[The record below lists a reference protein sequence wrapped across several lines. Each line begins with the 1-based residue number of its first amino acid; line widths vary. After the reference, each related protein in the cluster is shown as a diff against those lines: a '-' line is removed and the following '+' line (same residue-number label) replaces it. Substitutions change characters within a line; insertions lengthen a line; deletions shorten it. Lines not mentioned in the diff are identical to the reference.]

1 MSFAAARRTFE
12 TLTKRQRTGLAPE
25 GSSDS
30 EGGASGAGAAS
41 GGSSSQAQLTAAP
54 QSFASVARAG
64 NKRSTPAPPTFPR
77 PQLERGAHIFKHADY
92 DSMERPAP
100 KSASPTVLYVDM
112 RHSSLS
118 PDEAL
123 DAAYTTVGDAAVGF
137 QVFSAQKTLALVFL
151 DAEHATPHR
160 DRPLGDTGLTL
171 YAAPPKTT
179 QLVKLT
185 LQGVPVH
192 DVPALQNA
200 LVSLLQPYGDL
211 VFLAPMVHA
220 KTKWYSD
227 QWHATLRVRD
237 GEELTLPD
245 PVVTIMGAPVI
256 IDVPGERRFCRHCMD
271 VTHSRADCRQGQRLR
286 AKQQQLLRQQQQH
299 QQQLQQQPLD
309 QQQESAFGSGYVAPP
324 KRSAAT
330 ATDED
335 SADTASVRSRA
346 AHRWDDNMETES
358 PEIVSPEQ
366 LVEMERTAQQ
376 IVNHAR
382 LRPSEVDSAAV
393 VNAQRFLDTLAAQR
407 SRGSGDQ

>member
-1 MSFAAARRTFE
+1 M
-12 TLTKRQRTGLAPE
+12 RQ
-25 GSSDS
+25 
-30 EGGASGAGAAS
+30 
-41 GGSSSQAQLTAAP
+41 
-54 QSFASVARAG
+54 
-64 NKRSTPAPPTFPR
+64 
-77 PQLERGAHIFKHADY
+77 
-92 DSMERPAP
+92 
-100 KSASPTVLYVDM
+100 
-112 RHSSLS
+112 SSLS
-118 PDEAL
+118 PDEVL
-123 DAAYTTVGDAAVGF
+123 DAAYTEVGADAVGF
-137 QVFSAQKTLALVFL
+137 QVFAAQKTLALVFS

-160 DRPLGDTGLTL
+160 DRPLGETGLTL
-171 YAAPPKTT
+171 YAAPPKAT

-192 DVPALQNA
+192 DVPTLKNA
-200 LVSLLQPYGDL
+200 LISLLHQYGDL

-271 VTHSRADCRQGQRLR
+271 VSHSRADCRQGQRLR

-299 QQQLQQQPLD
+299 QQQLQQQLQD

-324 KRSAAT
+324 KRPAAT

-335 SADTASVRSRA
+335 SADTASVLSRA
-346 AHRWDDNMETES
+346 AHRWDDNMETET
-358 PEIVSPEQ
+358 PDIVFPEQ

-382 LRPSEVDSAAV
+382 LRPSEVDSTTV
-393 VNAQRFLDTLAAQR
+393 TNAQRFLDTLAAQR